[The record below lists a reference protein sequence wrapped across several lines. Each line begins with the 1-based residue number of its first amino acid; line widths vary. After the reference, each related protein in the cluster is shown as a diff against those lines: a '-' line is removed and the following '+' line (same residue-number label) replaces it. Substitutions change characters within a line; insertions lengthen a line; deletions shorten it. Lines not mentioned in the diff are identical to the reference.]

1 MGSPAGRDALTFL
14 VAFAYGE
21 LPSGETLPRNA
32 LRRTRAATPAG
43 AERPPRCLKKLNRRS
58 ADAAAIPGGFQPVK
72 KASLGVVGGP
82 AGPLTVIVSRGF
94 AARAGRFR
102 HLPKPFLTF
111 FTAISLG

>member
-1 MGSPAGRDALTFL
+1 MAEACRAGRVNRISNT
-14 VAFAYGE
+14 
-21 LPSGETLPRNA
+21 S
-32 LRRTRAATPAG
+32 AAC
-43 AERPPRCLKKLNRRS
+43 RVQH
-58 ADAAAIPGGFQPVK
+58 AAPQPVK
-72 KASLGVVGGP
+72 KASVGGVGGP